1 MKQGLRYQFILM
13 FLALNGLFANA
24 EPEIKGTP
32 SELQLF
38 LHPQGSIVTL
48 KGEGKATAFSD
59 KAIINLII
67 TTKAKKLADALNL
80 NTTLKNK
87 VIQTFIDVGIK
98 PTDINTS
105 KFSTSPQFGW
115 FGKQPKSYEIVNR
128 LAVGIYTSDQMQAVA
143 TVTDQHPEI
152 QLSGTEYE
160 HTKKTEFEEK
170 VKQKALDD
178 VMKQKEYYEKV
189 LHIKLIPVRFGDTQL
204 DLFATDPSQD
214 FSKRIIVTGS
224 RISGKSSRRRND
236 EATYRKPPPQ
246 TFDEVIYR
254 ARIFVEFSV
263 SPIKN

>member
-48 KGEGKATAFSD
+48 KGEGKETAFSD

-87 VIQTFIDVGIK
+87 IIQIFIDAGIK
-98 PTDINTS
+98 DADINTS

-115 FGKQPKSYEIVNR
+115 FGKEPKSYEIVNR

-178 VMKQKEYYEKV
+178 VMKQKTKYEKA
-189 LHIKLIPVRFGDTQL
+189 LGFKLIPIRLRDIEYGYNGTSGAL
-204 DLFATDPSQD
+204 DKEDI
-214 FSKRIIVTGS
+214 IIVTGS
-224 RISGKSSRRRND
+224 RMKRSSMTTTAPKRV
-236 EATYRKPPPQ
+236 KQ
-246 TFDEVIYR
+246 TFDEVEYKAELWVDFKVI
-254 ARIFVEFSV
+254 I
-263 SPIKN
+263 PKN